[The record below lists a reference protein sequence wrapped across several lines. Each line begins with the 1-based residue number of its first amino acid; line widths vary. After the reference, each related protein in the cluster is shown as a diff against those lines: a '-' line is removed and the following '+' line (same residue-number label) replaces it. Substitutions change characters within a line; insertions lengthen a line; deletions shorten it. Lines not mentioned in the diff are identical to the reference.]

1 MGLGWWAR
9 VGEGSSP
16 PPPPGQPLFVELS
29 GAASSPG
36 QRQPGAPRCSAPSAR
51 PRPCLLG
58 PVQLGTPRTP
68 PREPM
73 ARQGAHAQIQ
83 RRVLSSSL
91 PPAGRRQS
99 QAGKMVWC
107 RRRARVMLIPCS
119 VSGSQADKAPRPLR
133 LLLSG
138 DPMGAPS
145 IKAARR
151 SLQRPPA
158 LPGARRG
165 APAPLCGAG
174 PPPTLGAAVPE
185 LGPGRPRTGLVPR
198 APRAGA
204 EPHPGTSGSPLPP
217 PT

>member
-1 MGLGWWAR
+1 
-9 VGEGSSP
+9 
-16 PPPPGQPLFVELS
+16 
-29 GAASSPG
+29 
-36 QRQPGAPRCSAPSAR
+36 
-51 PRPCLLG
+51 
-58 PVQLGTPRTP
+58 
-68 PREPM
+68 
-73 ARQGAHAQIQ
+73 
-83 RRVLSSSL
+83 
-91 PPAGRRQS
+91 
-99 QAGKMVWC
+99 
-107 RRRARVMLIPCS
+107 MLIPCS

-174 PPPTLGAAVPE
+174 TPPTLGAAVPE
-185 LGPGRPRTGLVPR
+185 LGPGRPRMGLVPR

-217 PT
+217 PNPSPSCIQDRGRRWSLCSMPGGPGLSGPGGRWALL